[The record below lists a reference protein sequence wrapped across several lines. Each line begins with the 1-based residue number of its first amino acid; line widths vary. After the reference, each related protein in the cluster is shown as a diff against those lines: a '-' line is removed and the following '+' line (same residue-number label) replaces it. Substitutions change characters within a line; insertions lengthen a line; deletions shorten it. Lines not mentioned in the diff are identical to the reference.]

1 MKKFFAVAA
10 LVLGIFVAQVSQAEA
25 KEYYCGNTSD
35 GYRVYFISESATR
48 VSAHKMTCN
57 TRCVRNGDTIYV
69 KWFFKAAG
77 GWRYA
82 FSDDAPDRDWKLT
95 DSDNLANKVFACT
108 TNMIYIGEVMPNS
121 YIPE

>member
-1 MKKFFAVAA
+1 MKKILAMAIFT
-10 LVLGIFVAQVSQAEA
+10 LGIFLLNVAQVSA

-48 VSAHKMTCN
+48 INQHKFICD
-57 TRCVRNGDTIYV
+57 TRCEKNGQSTYVR
-69 KWFFKAAG
+69 WFFKAAG

-82 FSDDAPDRDWKLT
+82 FSENAPDREWKST
-95 DSDNLANKVFACT
+95 DSDKLANNVFACT

>member
-1 MKKFFAVAA
+1 MRKIFAVAA
-10 LVLGIFVAQVSQAEA
+10 LVFAVIIAQISTAEA

-48 VSAHKMTCN
+48 INQHNMTCN
-57 TRCVRNGDTIYV
+57 TRCERNGQSTYV

-82 FSDDAPDRDWKLT
+82 FSENAPDRDWKLT
-95 DSDNLANKVFACT
+95 DSNNLAHNVHSCT
-108 TNMIYIGEVMPNS
+108 VDMIYIGEVMPNS